1 MVLSRLRLKRSVAHL
16 SKNCVIDIDSPKMDW
31 VVDQLFTKPEE
42 TDANSPHSFNVW
54 VGQKH

>member
-1 MVLSRLRLKRSVAHL
+1 M

-54 VGQKH
+54 VGQEH